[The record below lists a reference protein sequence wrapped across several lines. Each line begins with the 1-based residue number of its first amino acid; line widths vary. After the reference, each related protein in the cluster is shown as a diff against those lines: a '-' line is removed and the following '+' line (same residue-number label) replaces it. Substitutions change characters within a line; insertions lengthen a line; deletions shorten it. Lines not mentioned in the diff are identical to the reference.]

1 MIRIVILAAAIV
13 PALVFLIYGVRKAG
27 VDWRSEAIWSAFFL
41 GAVGLFG
48 ALGIELAIGQL
59 GFLGGSFPILG
70 SASKAV
76 FVAAIP
82 EETIKFF
89 VLVVLAEKHVDVR
102 RFQDVIVLGLA
113 VSLGFATLEN
123 FFYVI
128 SGGDWR
134 ITAALRAVT
143 SVPGHGLDGLAM
155 GALLV
160 SARLDGIK
168 GHGIKE
174 IWAARSALLIPV
186 LLHAAYD
193 FPLFVLKQGIAQLWF
208 AAAWL
213 MVIAISSIFVVR
225 LFNRVLARAAFADLT
240 SPHDAAS
247 KEDVKRLM
255 GSGAIGLIG
264 GRLLQPQSGVPS
276 EPMQALPHQS

>member
-1 MIRIVILAAAIV
+1 VIRIVILATAIV
-13 PALVFLIYGVRKAG
+13 PPLLILAYWIRKAS

-41 GAVGLFG
+41 GAVGMFG
-48 ALGIELAIGQL
+48 ALGVELAINQL
-59 GFLGGSFPILG
+59 GFLGGSFPVVG
-70 SASKAV
+70 SAAKAV

-82 EETIKFF
+82 EESIKFF

-113 VSLGFATLEN
+113 VSLGFAMLEN

-128 SGGDWR
+128 SGADWR
-134 ITAALRAVT
+134 MTAALRAFT

-174 IWAARSALLIPV
+174 IWATRSALLVPV

-193 FPLFVLKQGIAQLWF
+193 FPLFVMKQGIAKLWF
-208 AAAWL
+208 GTAWL
-213 MVIAISSIFVVR
+213 MVVAISSILVIR
-225 LFNRVLARAAFADLT
+225 LFNRVLAQSAFSCLPLSTGSPGPT
-240 SPHDAAS
+240 SPHNRPSRLRWPQPLLSRCSCSAS
-247 KEDVKRLM
+247 AKARP
-255 GSGAIGLIG
+255 ACC
-264 GRLLQPQSGVPS
+264 RPR
-276 EPMQALPHQS
+276 